1 MDLLN
6 YLQTEKTGDYDLIA
20 DTYEITEDHSIST
33 TKHGMEYTKETKI
46 IKKKKKYYDNDVIYE
61 ASAIVEKAIISK
73 FKKYMNSPKVTKR
86 IEPEYIYNFD
96 ELCAV
101 IDTIAALNPKHKVW
115 FKEVPD
121 MPHTYEVNFEEL
133 L

>member
-6 YLQTEKTGDYDLIA
+6 YLQTENSGDYDLIN
-20 DTYEITEDHSIST
+20 DTYEITEVHSINT

-46 IKKKKKYYDNDVIYE
+46 KKKKKKYYDNDVIYE
-61 ASAIVEKAIISK
+61 ASAIVEKAIIAK

-86 IEPEYIYNFD
+86 IESEYIYNFD

-101 IDTIAALNPKHKVW
+101 IDAMEALHPKHKVW
-115 FKEVPD
+115 FKEVPE
-121 MPHTYEVNFEEL
+121 MSHTWEVNFEEL

>member
-6 YLQTEKTGDYDLIA
+6 YLKTETEDYDLIN
-20 DTYEITEDHSIST
+20 DIYEVTETHSINT
-33 TKHGMEYTKETKI
+33 TKTGIEYTKETK

-61 ASAIVEKAIISK
+61 ASAIVEKSIIAK

-86 IEPEYIYNFD
+86 IESEYIYNFD

-101 IDTIAALNPKHKVW
+101 IDTIEALHPKHKLW

-121 MPHTYEVNFEEL
+121 MPNTWEVNFEEL

>member
-6 YLQTEKTGDYDLIA
+6 YLKTENSGDYDLIN
-20 DTYEITEDHSIST
+20 DTYEVRETHSINTSKT
-33 TKHGMEYTKETKI
+33 GIEYTKETK

-61 ASAIVEKAIISK
+61 ASAIVQKSIIAK
-73 FKKYMNSPKVTKR
+73 FKKYMNAPKVTTR
-86 IEPEYIYNFD
+86 IESEYIYNFD

-101 IDTIAALNPKHKVW
+101 IDTIEALHPKHKVW

-121 MPHTYEVNFEEL
+121 MPNTWEVNFEEL